1 MNVVVLQVF
10 VSLTLVASSILLFL
24 HSVKQADHEHADRL
38 SLLPMEQ
45 DRTQQAP
52 ARQGSASAGLR
63 TGSETA
69 SDTNREAHAAA
80 GPRLERRPAHAR
92 IDA

>member
-38 SLLPMEQ
+38 ALLPMEQ
-45 DRTQQAP
+45 DRTSRGDAD
-52 ARQGSASAGLR
+52 GTKDR
-63 TGSETA
+63 TRFETPPKA
-69 SDTNREAHAAA
+69 TGEAHAGD
-80 GPRLERRPAHAR
+80 GPPLERRPAR
-92 IDA
+92 TRTDA